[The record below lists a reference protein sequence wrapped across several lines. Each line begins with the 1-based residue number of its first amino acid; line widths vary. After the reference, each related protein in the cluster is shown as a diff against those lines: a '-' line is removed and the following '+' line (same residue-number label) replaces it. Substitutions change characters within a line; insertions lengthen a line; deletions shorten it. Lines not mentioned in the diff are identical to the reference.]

1 MEYILTFFAGV
12 ITFISPCLLPIIPI
26 YISYIS
32 LENTASS
39 KVKLINSIGFSLG
52 FSIVFSMLGAIFSTF
67 SLYVNEYNKII
78 SIVSGIIVITFGLS
92 VLGVVQLKM
101 PYIKNRS
108 NLNMEKLTFFKSL
121 IFGIIFAITMS
132 PCLNTFLGS
141 ALLLSASSD
150 NLDVIKGVA
159 LMLTFSLGLAIP
171 FIITAMFI
179 EEMEK
184 IFSMLNKNRNKIQ
197 KISGIFM
204 IFLGVL
210 IFMGKINLITQIF
223 D

>member
-32 LENTASS
+32 LGNTASS

-52 FSIVFSMLGAIFSTF
+52 FSIVFTMLGAIFTKF
-67 SLYVNEYNKII
+67 SLYVSEYNKII

-92 VLGVVQLKM
+92 VLGVVQLKI

-141 ALLLSASSD
+141 ALLLAASSD
-150 NLDVIKGVA
+150 NLDVIKGVV

-197 KISGIFM
+197 KISGMFM

-210 IFMGKINLITQIF
+210 IFMEKINLITQIF